1 MNSNLTIE
9 PDVEAKRI
17 YASKSV
23 EEARILAE
31 QEDIE
36 GSTAAWQQALARG
49 ITRPLTASQ
58 PVTGTISPRVSD
70 FWTFEG
76 KAGQAVTVDMVSDD
90 SDLDTYLTILGPDL
104 RLLDDDDNS
113 GVTTNSR
120 IHAPLLPSD
129 GVYLVVAGGFGGS
142 EGAYRLVFS
151 FE

>member
-1 MNSNLTIE
+1 MTKFTEAVALDSNLTIE

-23 EEARILAE
+23 EQARVLAE
-31 QEDIE
+31 QGDTE

-49 ITRPLTASQ
+49 ITRPLAVSQ

-104 RLLDDDDNS
+104 RLLDEDDNS
-113 GVTTNSR
+113 GATTNSR
-120 IHAPLLPSD
+120 IHAPALPSD
-129 GVYLVVAGGFGGS
+129 GLYLIVAGGYG
-142 EGAYRLVFS
+142 
-151 FE
+151 